1 VPRLARSGAYRAR
14 ATRADDCLMVNQSF
28 DPTPAELH
36 EERSTER
43 GDTLDHRRWAVLAVL
58 CLTVLITNLDGTI
71 LNVALPT
78 IVRTLHATSSQLQWI
93 VDAYVI
99 VMAGLLLIAG
109 SLGDHLGRKWV
120 FLGGLVVFAAGSG
133 ASAFSAS
140 PGELI
145 AARSFMGVGA
155 AAILPSTLSILTNVF
170 TEPLDRARAIG
181 LWSGTSGLGLA
192 IGPVVG
198 GWLLAHY
205 WWGSVFL
212 INVPIAAAVCLAA
225 WFIVPGSKNLA
236 AKRPDLVGASCSLL
250 GIALLLWGLIEAP
263 TRGWTSLAILG
274 ALIGAVLVVTVF
286 IIWER
291 HTTHPLLELSFFRS
305 RRFSVAM
312 GALSLVLF
320 ALSGGL
326 FLFTQYFQFSL
337 GYSALQT
344 GLRIAPIAAVLVVV
358 ASLSSTLVRYVGTKV
373 VVFAGMVLIAVGFA
387 MLSSVTIH
395 SAYTNVLP
403 ALILL
408 GIGTGLAVAP
418 CTESVMG
425 SVSVDLAGVGSA
437 TNSTALQVGSA
448 LGVAVLG
455 SLLNTRYQV
464 DLRALLGHYSVP
476 APIVQTT
483 VGSLG
488 GALQVANRLGGAL
501 GAQLALAARQSFISG
516 MVLAVSVG
524 AVISG
529 AAAIVVAVLLP
540 ARGEV
545 LRRRV

>member
-1 VPRLARSGAYRAR
+1 
-14 ATRADDCLMVNQSF
+14 MVNRSF
-28 DPTPAELH
+28 DPTPAGLH
-36 EERSTER
+36 EERSTEL
-43 GDTLDHRRWAVLAVL
+43 GDDLDHRRWAVLAVL
-58 CLTVLITNLDGTI
+58 CLTLLIINLDGTI

-78 IVRTLHATSSQLQWI
+78 IVRTLHATSSQLQWM

-120 FLGGLVVFAAGSG
+120 FLGGLVVFAAGSA

-140 PGELI
+140 PDQLI
-145 AARSFMGVGA
+145 AARAFMGIGA
-155 AAILPSTLSILTNVF
+155 AAIMPSTLSILTNVF

-181 LWSGTSGLGLA
+181 LWSGSSGLGLA

-212 INVPIAAAVCLAA
+212 INVPIAAAACVAA
-225 WFIVPGSKNLA
+225 LWLVPDSKNLA
-236 AKRPDLVGASCSLL
+236 AKRPDLVGAGCSLL

-263 TRGWTSLAILG
+263 TKGWTSLAILG
-274 ALIGAVLVVTVF
+274 ALIGAMLIMGVF

-291 HTTHPLLELSFFRS
+291 HTSHPLLEMSFFRS

-337 GYSALQT
+337 GYSAFQT
-344 GLRIAPIAAVLVVV
+344 GLRIAPIAAVLV
-358 ASLSSTLVRYVGTKV
+358 AAAALSSTLVRYVGTKV
-373 VVFAGMVLIAVGFA
+373 VVFAGMVLIAIGFA
-387 MLSSVTIH
+387 MLTSVTIH
-395 SAYTNVLP
+395 STYTNVLP

-425 SVSVDLAGVGSA
+425 SVPVDLAGIGSA

-516 MVLAVSVG
+516 MVLAVTVG

-540 ARGEV
+540 ARGED
-545 LRRRV
+545 LTRRV

>member
-1 VPRLARSGAYRAR
+1 
-14 ATRADDCLMVNQSF
+14 M
-28 DPTPAELH
+28 
-36 EERSTER
+36 
-43 GDTLDHRRWAVLAVL
+43 
-58 CLTVLITNLDGTI
+58 LI
-71 LNVALPT
+71 
-78 IVRTLHATSSQLQWI
+78 
-93 VDAYVI
+93 
-99 VMAGLLLIAG
+99 
-109 SLGDHLGRKWV
+109 
-120 FLGGLVVFAAGSG
+120 
-133 ASAFSAS
+133 
-140 PGELI
+140 
-145 AARSFMGVGA
+145 MG
-155 AAILPSTLSILTNVF
+155 
-170 TEPLDRARAIG
+170 
-181 LWSGTSGLGLA
+181 
-192 IGPVVG
+192 
-198 GWLLAHY
+198 
-205 WWGSVFL
+205 
-212 INVPIAAAVCLAA
+212 
-225 WFIVPGSKNLA
+225 
-236 AKRPDLVGASCSLL
+236 
-250 GIALLLWGLIEAP
+250 
-263 TRGWTSLAILG
+263 
-274 ALIGAVLVVTVF
+274 VF

-291 HTTHPLLELSFFRS
+291 HTSHPLLEMSFFRS

-337 GYSALQT
+337 GDSAFQT
-344 GLRIAPIAAVLVVV
+344 GLRIAPIAAVLV
-358 ASLSSTLVRYVGTKV
+358 AAAALSSTLVRYVGTKV
-373 VVFAGMVLIAVGFA
+373 VVFAGMVLIAIGFA
-387 MLSSVTIH
+387 MLTSVTIH
-395 SAYTNVLP
+395 STYANVLP

-425 SVSVDLAGVGSA
+425 SVPVDLAGIGSA

-516 MVLAVSVG
+516 MVLAVTVG

-540 ARGEV
+540 ARGED
-545 LRRRV
+545 LTRRV